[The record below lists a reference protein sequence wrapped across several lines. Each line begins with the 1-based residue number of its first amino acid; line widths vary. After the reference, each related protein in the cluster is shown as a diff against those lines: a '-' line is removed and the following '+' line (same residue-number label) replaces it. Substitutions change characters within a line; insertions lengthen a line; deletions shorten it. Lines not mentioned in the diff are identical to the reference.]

1 MDKRRL
7 AICSAE
13 IFKLAGLGER
23 GQKASSPARLSDH
36 SSTSSVTALRA
47 SAANSDSL
55 YRDLPPGQRRDARR
69 PVKRK
74 PSARGTHRRGLL
86 VIVPKHG
93 NTVSQSMK
101 GQCLLER
108 FVSLPSPTIDRRS
121 AACGH
126 GVSSLAA
133 RRWSRP
139 PIRPT
144 WLAPSHT
151 NTDVANSASGRA
163 EWRLTRC
170 LRCQRRSISKKYSI
184 VLLD

>member
-1 MDKRRL
+1 MLRRDL
-7 AICSAE
+7 QARRPGRKGAKGI
-13 IFKLAGLGER
+13 K
-23 GQKASSPARLSDH
+23 SSPAFRSLLDVQRHRFAGVGSEFGFTI
-36 SSTSSVTALRA
+36 SRPSTGTAPRR
-47 SAANSDSL
+47 SATCETKAV
-55 YRDLPPGQRRDARR
+55 GA
-69 PVKRK
+69 
-74 PSARGTHRRGLL
+74 GTHRRGLL